1 MSNNDLQNDMNE
13 PDYAS
18 ASSKKAAIVTS
29 VRKLGKVLRAR
40 VKVVAVAST
49 TSMRKLG
56 NVLRAQVKVD
66 VGTIGYEKD
75 ISRNDELN
83 LNSPTSL
90 ETNELEQSEN
100 RRFKKKSNGDKLLKF
115 AATVEEIDGKVSK
128 RKITAKSIT
137 QARLNLSSQ
146 NLKII
151 KLKIIPNWYEIEFG
165 TKIPDKLLVK
175 FSRQMAAFTSAGIS
189 ITSSLALLARSTSNK
204 PLKSTL
210 DFIIEDIEN
219 GDTLGSAVTAQS
231 ARFPTY
237 YSAILN
243 ASEKSGDISEAFAT
257 LAEYGERDY
266 ASKQAVRSAMYYP
279 AVLVL
284 LGTAAVFLINIV
296 VLPKF
301 LIFFESLN
309 ADLPAPTRALMN
321 FSAFLSTWWVVI
333 LAVMLAIVIAM
344 VAARKTEPGRLFI
357 DKLILKL
364 PIFGSLVDLAALER
378 FNRVLA
384 TLTKAGV
391 PLTDALTLSARVVG
405 NQLYANAINDVRKG
419 VLNGQ
424 GLAVPMAATGVF
436 SEVTVQ
442 VVLVGE
448 QTGRL
453 TEQLQQAARMH
464 GQELDYRLKNLTSLL
479 EPVVLLVVGGAVGF
493 VAIALV
499 SAMYGI
505 YNTGDLAG

>member
-1 MSNNDLQNDMNE
+1 MSKFDSQKEMND
-13 PDYAS
+13 PDFI
-18 ASSKKAAIVTS
+18 SSS
-29 VRKLGKVLRAR
+29 
-40 VKVVAVAST
+40 ST
-49 TSMRKLG
+49 TVSVEESYGTHISG
-56 NVLRAQVKVD
+56 ND
-66 VGTIGYEKD
+66 H
-75 ISRNDELN
+75 NN
-83 LNSPTSL
+83 LNSQTNL
-90 ETNELEQSEN
+90 ETNELEQHTHRMS
-100 RRFKKKSNGDKLLKF
+100 KKNSTGVKLLKF
-115 AATVEEIDGKVSK
+115 VATVEAIDGKVSK

-137 QARLNLSSQ
+137 QARLALSSQ
-146 NLKII
+146 HLII
-151 KLKIIPNWYEIEFG
+151 LKLKLIPNWYEIEFG
-165 TKIPDKLLVK
+165 GKISDKLLLK

-210 DFIIEDIEN
+210 EFMIEDIEN

-231 ARFPTY
+231 SKFPTY
-237 YSAILN
+237 YPAILN
-243 ASEKSGDISEAFAT
+243 ASEKSGDIATAFET
-257 LAEYGERDY
+257 LADYGERDY

-284 LGTAAVFLINIV
+284 LGTAAVFVLNIV

-301 LIFFESLN
+301 LTFFESLD
-309 ADLPAPTRALMN
+309 AELPAPTRALMN
-321 FSAFLSTWWVVI
+321 FSAFMSAWWVVI
-333 LAVMLAIVIAM
+333 LAVMLMVTVAM
-344 VAARKTEPGRLFI
+344 VAARKTDAGKLFI
-357 DKLILKL
+357 DKMILKL

-405 NQLYANAINDVRKG
+405 NQLYANSISEVRKG

-424 GLAVPMAATGVF
+424 GLAGPMAATGVF

-453 TEQLQQAARMH
+453 TEQLQQAARLH

-479 EPVVLLVVGGAVGF
+479 EPIVLLVVGGAVGF

>member
-1 MSNNDLQNDMNE
+1 MAM
-13 PDYAS
+13 
-18 ASSKKAAIVTS
+18 VTNI
-29 VRKLGKVLRAR
+29 RKLGKVLRAR
-40 VKVVAVAST
+40 VKVDA
-49 TSMRKLG
+49 G
-56 NVLRAQVKVD
+56 I
-66 VGTIGYEKD
+66 IGYGKH
-75 ISRNDELN
+75 RFGNDQNN
-83 LNSPTSL
+83 LNSPTDL
-90 ETNELEQSEN
+90 ETNELEHREN
-100 RRFKKKSNGDKLLKF
+100 RRFKKKSKGDKLLKF
-115 AATVEEIDGKVSK
+115 VATVEAIDGKVSK
-128 RKITAKSIT
+128 QKITAKSIT
-137 QARLNLSSQ
+137 QARLTLASQ
-146 NLKII
+146 NLNIL
-151 KLKIIPNWYEIEFG
+151 KLKLIPNWYEIEFG
-165 TKIPDKLLVK
+165 SKIPDKLLLK
-175 FSRQMAAFTSAGIS
+175 FSRQMGAFTSAGIS

-210 DFIIEDIEN
+210 EFMIEDIEN
-219 GDTLGSAVTAQS
+219 GDTLGSAVIAQS

-257 LAEYGERDY
+257 LAEYGERDF

-321 FSAFLSTWWVVI
+321 FSAFMSTWWVVI
-333 LAVMLAIVIAM
+333 LAVMLALAMAM
-344 VAARKTEPGRLFI
+344 VAARKTEPGKLFI

-364 PIFGSLVDLAALER
+364 PIFGSLIDLAALER

-405 NQLYANAINDVRKG
+405 NQLYANAINEVRQG

-424 GLAVPMAATGVF
+424 GLAAPMAATGVF

-479 EPVVLLVVGGAVGF
+479 EPIVLLVVGGAVGF

-505 YNTGDLAG
+505 YNSGDLAG